1 MFQYKT
7 TRQQLLDE
15 KRKNEVLTAQ
25 NIELTNALLEL
36 AKLLATHDDAIVE
49 IAEIA
54 EIVTEVNT

>member
-7 TRQQLLDE
+7 TRQQILDE

-36 AKLLATHDDAIVE
+36 AKLLAAHDDAIVE
-49 IAEIA
+49 IAAIVA
-54 EIVTEVNT
+54 ESEVNK

>member
-49 IAEIA
+49 IAEI
-54 EIVTEVNT
+54 VTEVNT

>member
-1 MFQYKT
+1 MFQYKST
-7 TRQQLLDE
+7 QQQLIDE

-36 AKLLATHDDAIVE
+36 AKLLAMHDDAIVE

-54 EIVTEVNT
+54 TEVNL

>member
-25 NIELTNALLEL
+25 NIKLTNALLEL
-36 AKLLATHDDAIVE
+36 AKLLAMHDDAIVE
-49 IAEIA
+49 IAG
-54 EIVTEVNT
+54 IVTESGVN

>member
-15 KRKNEVLTAQ
+15 KRKNEALTAQ

-36 AKLLATHDDAIVE
+36 AGLLAAHDDAIVE
-49 IAEIA
+49 VAGIVAESG
-54 EIVTEVNT
+54 VNG

>member
-49 IAEIA
+49 IVG
-54 EIVTEVNT
+54 IVTEVNT

>member
-49 IAEIA
+49 IAG
-54 EIVTEVNT
+54 IVTEVNT